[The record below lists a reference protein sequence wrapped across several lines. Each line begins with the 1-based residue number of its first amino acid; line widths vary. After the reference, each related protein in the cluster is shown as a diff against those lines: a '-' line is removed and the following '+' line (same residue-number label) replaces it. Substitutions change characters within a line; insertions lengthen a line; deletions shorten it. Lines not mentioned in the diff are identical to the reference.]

1 MDSRECSRLNLITA
15 TLQALI
21 FYAFFCLP
29 VFFAFVLLIAFV
41 LWHSATVII
50 VAVVILK
57 PDYALRQ
64 RLTKSILV
72 SRFYDIFLVPF
83 SICKTKEIYIKTHST
98 VRFLLLWGF
107 FVTP

>member
-1 MDSRECSRLNLITA
+1 MS
-15 TLQALI
+15 
-21 FYAFFCLP
+21 LP
-29 VFFAFVLLIAFV
+29 VKHAQTCTGCGQTKRQKFFFAFVLLIAFV

-50 VAVVILK
+50 VAVVIFK

-98 VRFLLLWGF
+98 VRALLLLLVLWGF